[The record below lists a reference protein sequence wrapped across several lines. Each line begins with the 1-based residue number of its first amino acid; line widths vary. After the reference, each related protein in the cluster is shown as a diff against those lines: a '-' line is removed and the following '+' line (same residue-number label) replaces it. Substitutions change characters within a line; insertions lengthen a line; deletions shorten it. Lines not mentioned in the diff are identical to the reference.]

1 MLFECICKYKKRLD
15 KDNRRHHDS
24 YQRDSSPKRILQSYS
39 SLVYIAPST
48 EYNVRY
54 KKLQDGINLSKNY
67 QYLDLD
73 TYTPDDRLKRQ
84 QYIKNLALQE
94 PVMLYRIA
102 YGGSVGMLNFIWKV
116 QKQDS
121 QERTSKN
128 VLNVNK
134 INAFLPKFSTR
145 SMRRNFLNR
154 YSKHVNIPRS
164 LLRSMFFELTG
175 CERIAGSNEQDS
187 IDERISSL
195 LNSDYPTLLLDNRSL
210 NDGDIDTKFGDF
222 FEETGK

>member
-1 MLFECICKYKKRLD
+1 M
-15 KDNRRHHDS
+15 
-24 YQRDSSPKRILQSYS
+24 
-39 SLVYIAPST
+39 
-48 EYNVRY
+48 
-54 KKLQDGINLSKNY
+54 NLSKNY
-67 QYLDLD
+67 RYLDLD

-84 QYIKNLALQE
+84 RYIKNLALQE

-121 QERTSKN
+121 QERTSQN

-145 SMRRNFLNR
+145 AMRRNFLNR

-210 NDGDIDTKFGDF
+210 NNGDVDTKFGDF

>member
-1 MLFECICKYKKRLD
+1 
-15 KDNRRHHDS
+15 
-24 YQRDSSPKRILQSYS
+24 
-39 SLVYIAPST
+39 
-48 EYNVRY
+48 
-54 KKLQDGINLSKNY
+54 
-67 QYLDLD
+67 
-73 TYTPDDRLKRQ
+73 
-84 QYIKNLALQE
+84 
-94 PVMLYRIA
+94 MLYRIA

-121 QERTSKN
+121 QERTSQN

-134 INAFLPKFSTR
+134 INAFLPKFSAR

-154 YSKHVNIPRS
+154 YSKHVNIPRF
-164 LLRSMFFELTG
+164 LLRSMFFELIG

-187 IDERISSL
+187 IQFDERISSL

>member
-1 MLFECICKYKKRLD
+1 M
-15 KDNRRHHDS
+15 
-24 YQRDSSPKRILQSYS
+24 
-39 SLVYIAPST
+39 YIAPST

-54 KKLQDGINLSKNY
+54 KKLQDGMNLSKNY

-84 QYIKNLALQE
+84 RYIKNLALQE

-121 QERTSKN
+121 QERTSHN

-145 SMRRNFLNR
+145 AMRRNFLNR

-175 CERIAGSNEQDS
+175 CERIAGSKEQDS

-210 NDGDIDTKFGDF
+210 NNGDIDTKFGDF

>member
-1 MLFECICKYKKRLD
+1 
-15 KDNRRHHDS
+15 
-24 YQRDSSPKRILQSYS
+24 
-39 SLVYIAPST
+39 
-48 EYNVRY
+48 
-54 KKLQDGINLSKNY
+54 
-67 QYLDLD
+67 
-73 TYTPDDRLKRQ
+73 
-84 QYIKNLALQE
+84 
-94 PVMLYRIA
+94 
-102 YGGSVGMLNFIWKV
+102 MLNFIWKV

-121 QERTSKN
+121 QERTSQN

-134 INAFLPKFSTR
+134 INAFLPKFSAR

-154 YSKHVNIPRS
+154 YSKHVNIPRF
-164 LLRSMFFELTG
+164 LLRSMFFELIG

-187 IDERISSL
+187 IQFDERISSL